1 MSEFFYTYG
10 TRTSFFVI
18 SEIHG
23 CWIARMTEQILISGF
38 LQEIRD
44 IFLFAMLFLKWR
56 SRNNSCI
63 QYEQI
68 RLVFEEIGLW
78 WILFNCEVTEG
89 QGTPPSNII
98 TNIRDT
104 FFTLILKYLLPAPW
118 IDYLEH
124 LEHFYGIRSKSFIV
138 KDLEISLQRFHITN
152 ITYKTRCEMLHNI
165 NSLDSS
171 DGRVI
176 GFHPQG

>member
-68 RLVFEEIGLW
+68 RSVFEEIGLW
-78 WILFNCEVTEG
+78 WILLNWARVPLLSSHLIPSKYQLTNMIKFLKGTVLCWPSKRFFNLCLRHLFMTPKG
-89 QGTPPSNII
+89 QI
-98 TNIRDT
+98 
-104 FFTLILKYLLPAPW
+104 
-118 IDYLEH
+118 
-124 LEHFYGIRSKSFIV
+124 
-138 KDLEISLQRFHITN
+138 
-152 ITYKTRCEMLHNI
+152 C
-165 NSLDSS
+165 SS
-171 DGRVI
+171 TWFWGL
-176 GFHPQG
+176 

>member
-78 WILFNCEVTEG
+78 WILFNWARV
-89 QGTPPSNII
+89 P
-98 TNIRDT
+98 
-104 FFTLILKYLLPAPW
+104 LLPSHPIPSQYQLTNTSMIKFLKGRYNNWLNSSRAKLSQIW
-118 IDYLEH
+118 QNSTGQRNLDLYRYYSIALQLFLER
-124 LEHFYGIRSKSFIV
+124 YG
-138 KDLEISLQRFHITN
+138 T
-152 ITYKTRCEMLHNI
+152 
-165 NSLDSS
+165 
-171 DGRVI
+171 
-176 GFHPQG
+176 